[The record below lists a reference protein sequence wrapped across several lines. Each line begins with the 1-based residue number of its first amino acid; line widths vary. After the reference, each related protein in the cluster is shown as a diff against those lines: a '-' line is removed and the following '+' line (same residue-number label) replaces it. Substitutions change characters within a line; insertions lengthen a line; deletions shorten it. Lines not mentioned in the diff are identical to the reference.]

1 MLLWAKTYSWR
12 SRRMRSPQ
20 YTQEQVKMTQVS
32 IVDVAAAAGVAPSTV
47 SRALQDH
54 PRISAARRAQIK
66 ALAEQMGYRPNQVA
80 RSLVTGRSHTLGVVV
95 TEVTDPFVAEVM
107 RGAELASREA
117 GYTLIFAS
125 SDRDPD
131 RELEAIR
138 LLLAREV
145 EGIIVI
151 SGRAATRYAELR
163 DPAQLGG
170 ADWPLVLVN
179 NQQAGRGIYSVQM
192 DNRAGAIAAVSYL
205 KLLGHRR
212 IAFVAGPER
221 GRSSRE
227 RLEGY
232 RQGIAVN
239 GLGPMA
245 EVVVSGA
252 GLLQDGPRALAA
264 LMDVAEPPTAVLCY
278 NDLAAIGL
286 LAAAARAGL
295 RVPGDLSVVGY
306 DNIPFS
312 AFSVPPLTTVDQPKG
327 QMGRLAV
334 EICLAALDGR
344 PVEDVVLRGELVIR
358 ESAAPPKG

>member
-1 MLLWAKTYSWR
+1 
-12 SRRMRSPQ
+12 
-20 YTQEQVKMTQVS
+20 MTQVS
-32 IVDVAAAAGVAPSTV
+32 IVDIAAAAGVAPSTV

-54 PRISAARRAQIK
+54 PRISQARRAQIK

-80 RSLVTGRSHTLGVVV
+80 RSLVTGRSHTLGVVI
-95 TEVTDPFVAEVM
+95 TDVTDPFVAEVM
-107 RGAELASREA
+107 RGAELASRDA
-117 GYTLIFAS
+117 GYTLFFAS
-125 SDRDPD
+125 SDRDPE

-151 SGRAATRYAELR
+151 SGRAAARYAQLR
-163 DPAQLGG
+163 DPDQLG

-179 NQQAGRGIYSVQM
+179 NQQTGPGLYSVRM

-205 KLLGHRR
+205 KSLGHRR

-232 RQGIAVN
+232 RQGMAVN
-239 GLGPMA
+239 GLGPAA
-245 EVVVSGA
+245 ELVVSGA
-252 GLLQDGPRALAA
+252 GLLEDGPRALAA
-264 LMDVAEPPTAVLCY
+264 LMALPQPPTAVLCY

-286 LAAAARAGL
+286 LGAAARAGL
-295 RVPGDLSVVGY
+295 RVPADLSVVGY

-312 AFSVPPLTTVDQPKG
+312 AFTVPALTTVDQPKG

-334 EICLAALDGR
+334 EICLAALEDR
-344 PVEDVVLRGELVIR
+344 PAEDVVLAGKLIIR
-358 ESAAPPKG
+358 ESAAPPKEDGQEQRDQRT